1 MEKTIEDLLKMTT
14 EDDNADPD
22 DDNLFSDSKPKNT
35 RKNDD
40 LFGIDDE
47 PQGNR
52 FEDLGIFQ
60 ETNKKKADLN
70 SFGGFDGFSSIYP
83 LHQISNLNSSL

>member
-1 MEKTIEDLLKMTT
+1 MTA
-14 EDDNADPD
+14 EADKQRNDPD
-22 DDNLFSDSKPKNT
+22 DDNLFADPEPVNRNQKQRPS
-35 RKNDD
+35 RNDD

-60 ETNKKKADLN
+60 QESGSNYKGILV
-70 SFGGFDGFSSIYP
+70 IY
-83 LHQISNLNSSL
+83 NTCY